1 MVSHPPAD
9 DENPRDIHV
18 KSSSLALSRK
28 KYDSSSQKAKNTFF
42 PPFLLFL
49 VLFFSLQSEMIQDLW
64 WPLSLPQL
72 PSHTPTEYSPHTR
85 EGLCESICPQSPPSV
100 IHSLHICTQIHK
112 CALCHMR
119 HPLFLGLLC
128 LRAHCIIYLP
138 VLGGKLWDLEPHS
151 QFLNPP
157 TPNLHSLVRHKKQSL
172 KRIQFKGSLI
182 RSHVWKGNYTDVRM
196 EKYM

>member
-1 MVSHPPAD
+1 MIHPPKKQK
-9 DENPRDIHV
+9 IH
-18 KSSSLALSRK
+18 
-28 KYDSSSQKAKNTFF
+28 FF

-72 PSHTPTEYSPHTR
+72 PSHTQTEYSPHTR
-85 EGLCESICPQSPPSV
+85 EGLCESICPQSPPSF

-128 LRAHCIIYLP
+128 LRACCIIYLP
-138 VLGGKLWDLEPHS
+138 VLSGKLWDLEPDS
-151 QFLNPP
+151 RFLNAP
-157 TPNLHSLVRHKKQSL
+157 TLNLHNLVRHKKQSL

-182 RSHVWKGNYTDVRM
+182 RSHVSKGNYTDVRM